1 MRVILHAADKQAR
14 QDKILADHKTS
25 CVQTVNRLA
34 GNIRT
39 LFVTNLPAQDMIYL
53 RKEQEAKAYLLAV
66 DPELSQYPMIQA
78 EIGITGDTAYEIA
91 QTWLNLSNQWVTI
104 AANLETPRLSYIE
117 QIMLAQTI
125 GDCDALLDS
134 FRDEMSA
141 FY

>member
-34 GNIRT
+34 GGIRT

-66 DPELSQYPMIQA
+66 DPDPSQYPMIQA
-78 EIGITGDTAYEIA
+78 EIGITGDTEYEIA
-91 QTWLNLSNQWVTI
+91 QTWLNLSNQWVTV
-104 AANLETPRLSYIE
+104 AASLETPRLSYIE
-117 QIMLAQTI
+117 QITLAQTT
-125 GDCDALLDS
+125 GDCDSLLDS

>member
-66 DPELSQYPMIQA
+66 DPDPSQYPMIQA

-104 AANLETPRLSYIE
+104 AASLETPRLSYIE
-117 QIMLAQTI
+117 QIMLAQTTR
-125 GDCDALLDS
+125 DCDSLLDS